1 MLIKEKI
8 PIFESFVNFK
18 LSLNNKKYTKT
29 EANSKSEHLIT
40 KKIMVYLSDLYSF
53 SIYNNDNSK
62 YLIIA
67 ILFPK

>member
-40 KKIMVYLSDLYSF
+40 KIIMEYLRRWIIFENQVIVKLGNT
-53 SIYNNDNSK
+53 SILGIK
-62 YLIIA
+62 
-67 ILFPK
+67 